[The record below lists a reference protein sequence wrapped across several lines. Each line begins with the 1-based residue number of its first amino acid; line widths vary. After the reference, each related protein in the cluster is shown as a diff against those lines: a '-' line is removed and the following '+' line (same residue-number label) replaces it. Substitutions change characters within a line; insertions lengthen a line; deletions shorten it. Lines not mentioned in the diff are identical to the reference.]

1 MARQRKKHH
10 FWRNLL
16 ILLVLFGIYLYWGN
30 SSIETDEATFTSGAL
45 PAGFDGCRIVQLSDL
60 HGKYF
65 GKGNERL
72 YTAVKA
78 AQPEYIFVTGDLVDR
93 KTENPTVYAGE
104 VGAALSA
111 IAPTYYV
118 TGNHEWGHG
127 TKVVEEIKR
136 TLQESGVTVLSNEF
150 VPLTRNGD
158 SIVLAGIDDP
168 NGYADQETPQQLA
181 QEVYAKYGD
190 PFWLLL
196 AHRNNNFNGYYCRL
210 GADSDVLGPRARR
223 HLAPAVYRRSG
234 RHDADAFPL
243 IHERLL
249 SLHGRKLRGR
259 DGVRQP
265 RARQFAEDRT
275 AHSESAA
282 GRGHYTGKGLRLC
295 VNFLPEAMTLPSS
308 ARATRASRPR
318 SPARDSG

>member
-16 ILLVLFGIYLYWGN
+16 ILIVLFGIYLYWGN
-30 SSIETDEATFTSGAL
+30 RSIETDEATFTSGAL

-72 YTAVKA
+72 YSAVKA

-136 TLQESGVTVLSNEF
+136 TLRESGVTVLSNEF

-168 NGYADQETPQQLA
+168 NGYADQETPYELA

-210 GADSDVLGPRARR
+210 GADLTFSGHAHGGIWRLPFTDGLVDTTLTLFPSFTSGFYHCTDENCEGAMVFVNRGLGNSPRVIPRILNR
-223 HLAPAVYRRSG
+223 PQVAVIT
-234 RHDADAFPL
+234 L
-243 IHERLL
+243 ER
-249 SLHGRKLRGR
+249 G
-259 DGVRQP
+259 
-265 RARQFAEDRT
+265 
-275 AHSESAA
+275 
-282 GRGHYTGKGLRLC
+282 
-295 VNFLPEAMTLPSS
+295 
-308 ARATRASRPR
+308 
-318 SPARDSG
+318 

>member
-118 TGNHEWGHG
+118 TGNHERIRTAHAKRRQYRPRGHRRP
-127 TKVVEEIKR
+127 E
-136 TLQESGVTVLSNEF
+136 
-150 VPLTRNGD
+150 
-158 SIVLAGIDDP
+158 
-168 NGYADQETPQQLA
+168 
-181 QEVYAKYGD
+181 
-190 PFWLLL
+190 
-196 AHRNNNFNGYYCRL
+196 RL
-210 GADSDVLGPRARR
+210 
-223 HLAPAVYRRSG
+223 RRSG
-234 RHDADAFPL
+234 DAAAA
-243 IHERLL
+243 RA
-249 SLHGRKLRGR
+249 GGLREIR
-259 DGVRQP
+259 RPVL
-265 RARQFAEDRT
+265 A
-275 AHSESAA
+275 AA
-282 GRGHYTGKGLRLC
+282 GAPQQQ
-295 VNFLPEAMTLPSS
+295 F
-308 ARATRASRPR
+308 
-318 SPARDSG
+318 

>member
-118 TGNHEWGHG
+118 TGNHEWAVGG
-127 TKVVEEIKR
+127 VPRLKGILTEC
-136 TLQESGVTVLSNEF
+136 GVTVLSNQYVTLE
-150 VPLTRNGD
+150 RNGD
-158 SIVLAGIDDP
+158 SLVLAGVDDP
-168 NGYADQETPQQLA
+168 NGYADQKTPEEL
-181 QEVYAKYGD
+181 YGEIQREAGD
-190 PFWLLL
+190 LCTILL
-196 AHRNNNFNGYYCRL
+196 AHRN
-210 GADSDVLGPRARR
+210 
-223 HLAPAVYRRSG
+223 
-234 RHDADAFPL
+234 
-243 IHERLL
+243 
-249 SLHGRKLRGR
+249 
-259 DGVRQP
+259 
-265 RARQFAEDRT
+265 DRFDQY
-275 AHSESAA
+275 AAA
-282 GRGHYTGKGLRLC
+282 GYDLVISGHAHGGIVRLPFTDGHLDGGGLYPGRQHPIRL
-295 VNFLPEAMTLPSS
+295 PGIGQQYGAY
-308 ARATRASRPR
+308 SRL
-318 SPARDSG
+318 SPL

>member
-1 MARQRKKHH
+1 MARQRRKHH

-16 ILLVLFGIYLYWGN
+16 ILIVLFGIYLYWGN
-30 SSIETDEATFTSGAL
+30 RSIETDEATFTSGAL

-65 GKGNERL
+65 GKDNERL
-72 YTAVKA
+72 YRAVKA

-136 TLQESGVTVLSNEF
+136 TLRESGVTVLSNEF

-158 SIVLAGIDDP
+158 SIVLAGIDDRT
-168 NGYADQETPQQLA
+168 ATPI
-181 QEVYAKYGD
+181 
-190 PFWLLL
+190 
-196 AHRNNNFNGYYCRL
+196 
-210 GADSDVLGPRARR
+210 RR
-223 HLAPAVYRRSG
+223 HRRSS
-234 RHDADAFPL
+234 R
-243 IHERLL
+243 
-249 SLHGRKLRGR
+249 RKSTRNTATRSGCCW
-259 DGVRQP
+259 
-265 RARQFAEDRT
+265 RT
-275 AHSESAA
+275 ATTILTATTAA
-282 GRGHYTGKGLRLC
+282 
-295 VNFLPEAMTLPSS
+295 S
-308 ARATRASRPR
+308 ARI
-318 SPARDSG
+318 

>member
-16 ILLVLFGIYLYWGN
+16 ILIVLFGIYLYWGN
-30 SSIETDEATFTSGAL
+30 RSIETDEATFTSGAL

-93 KTENPTVYAGE
+93 KTENPTIYAGE

-136 TLQESGVTVLSNEF
+136 TLRILS
-150 VPLTRNGD
+150 L
-158 SIVLAGIDDP
+158 SLC
-168 NGYADQETPQQLA
+168 
-181 QEVYAKYGD
+181 
-190 PFWLLL
+190 
-196 AHRNNNFNGYYCRL
+196 HRQRM
-210 GADSDVLGPRARR
+210 R
-223 HLAPAVYRRSG
+223 HGFHLNQMM
-234 RHDADAFPL
+234 
-243 IHERLL
+243 RLL
-249 SLHGRKLRGR
+249 QNIRLSLCSKSAISSQA
-259 DGVRQP
+259 VR
-265 RARQFAEDRT
+265 
-275 AHSESAA
+275 
-282 GRGHYTGKGLRLC
+282 
-295 VNFLPEAMTLPSS
+295 
-308 ARATRASRPR
+308 
-318 SPARDSG
+318 

>member
-1 MARQRKKHH
+1 MARQRRKHH

-16 ILLVLFGIYLYWGN
+16 ILIVLFGIYLYWGN
-30 SSIETDEATFTSGAL
+30 RSIETDEATFTSGAL

-65 GKGNERL
+65 GKDNERL
-72 YTAVKA
+72 YRAVKA

-136 TLQESGVTVLSNEF
+136 TLRESGVTVLSNEF

-168 NGYADQETPQQLA
+168 NGYADQETPQELA

-210 GADSDVLGPRARR
+210 GADLDVLGPRARR
-223 HLAPAVYRRSG
+223 HLAPAVHRRSG

-243 IHERLL
+243 VHERLL

-265 RARQFAEDRT
+265 RARQFAEDRPT
-275 AHSESAA
+275 HSESAA

-295 VNFLPEAMTLPSS
+295 VNFLPEATTSPSS
-308 ARATRASRPR
+308 ARDTRASRHLLPVR
-318 SPARDSG
+318 ASA